1 MEQSLSQYC
10 EADGETDMKGKLKVG
25 WERCWSTSAAETNQ
39 GQEHQKMTVI

>member
-25 WERCWSTSAAETNQ
+25 CWSTSAAEANQ
-39 GQEHQKMTVI
+39 GQEHQKMTVV